1 MKIVYISPHLSTGGL
16 PQYLLKKIESLNSL
30 FQIYCIEHKFLG
42 DAYVVQRNKIKN
54 LLGDRFYSASGKPD
68 EYLIELIRDISP
80 DVVHFE
86 EFPETFVSHGMLYKI
101 YSKSRNYLIFETSH
115 GIYYEP
121 ESKIFLPD
129 KFIFVSE
136 MQAEL
141 YGKMGVSYEIVE
153 YPIDFKNPDKSFKKE
168 LGLTGDVKHVLN
180 VGLFT
185 QGKNQKELIEYARA
199 LVGEKIQFH
208 FVGNMAI
215 NFKEY
220 WEPILKDLPSNCLI
234 WGERSDVD
242 KFYQSADLMVFTS
255 KKETSPLVIR
265 EALSWKL
272 SCLIYNLPAY
282 KNMYDKFSGV
292 GYLKDGDFKEN
303 IKKIKSL

>member
-1 MKIVYISPHLSTGGL
+1 
-16 PQYLLKKIESLNSL
+16 
-30 FQIYCIEHKFLG
+30 
-42 DAYVVQRNKIKN
+42 
-54 LLGDRFYSASGKPD
+54 
-68 EYLIELIRDISP
+68 
-80 DVVHFE
+80 
-86 EFPETFVSHGMLYKI
+86 
-101 YSKSRNYLIFETSH
+101 
-115 GIYYEP
+115 
-121 ESKIFLPD
+121 
-129 KFIFVSE
+129 

-220 WEPILKDLPSNCLI
+220 WEPILKNLPSNCLI

-272 SCLIYNLPAY
+272 PCLIYNLPAY

>member
-1 MKIVYISPHLSTGGL
+1 
-16 PQYLLKKIESLNSL
+16 
-30 FQIYCIEHKFLG
+30 
-42 DAYVVQRNKIKN
+42 
-54 LLGDRFYSASGKPD
+54 
-68 EYLIELIRDISP
+68 
-80 DVVHFE
+80 
-86 EFPETFVSHGMLYKI
+86 
-101 YSKSRNYLIFETSH
+101 
-115 GIYYEP
+115 
-121 ESKIFLPD
+121 
-129 KFIFVSE
+129 
-136 MQAEL
+136 
-141 YGKMGVSYEIVE
+141 
-153 YPIDFKNPDKSFKKE
+153 
-168 LGLTGDVKHVLN
+168 
-180 VGLFT
+180 
-185 QGKNQKELIEYARA
+185 
-199 LVGEKIQFH
+199 
-208 FVGNMAI
+208 MAI

-272 SCLIYNLPAY
+272 PCLIYNLPAY